1 MAGTVVIVPARI
13 ESTRL
18 PGKPL
23 ADICGRSMI
32 LRVLDGASLAEPDRL
47 VVATDSRLIEEEV
60 VSAGYEAVLTGAAE
74 SGTHRVYKAWEMLGR
89 PGERIINLQGDEP
102 MVQPEW
108 IQALAEEIMPPNS
121 VVTLARQIS
130 AESAMD
136 SSVVKV
142 VLNSSR
148 EALYFS
154 RSVIPWGADFVLQ
167 HLGLYCFTPESL
179 SRCVSSVPGSL
190 SRSERLEQLGWMENG
205 VAIKV
210 VPGNWNALGVDTP
223 ADLEEVR
230 KWFTSC

>member
-1 MAGTVVIVPARI
+1 M

-32 LRVLDGASLAEPDRL
+32 LRVLDGASRAEPDRL
-47 VVATDSRLIEEEV
+47 VVATDSRLIEKEV
-60 VSAGYEAVLTGAAE
+60 VSAGYEAVFTGTAE
-74 SGTHRVYKAWEMLGR
+74 SGTHRVYRAWEMLGC
-89 PGERIINLQGDEP
+89 PGERIVNLQGDEP
-102 MVQPEW
+102 LVQPEW
-108 IQALAEEIMPPNS
+108 IQALSEEAMSPGD
-121 VVTLARQIS
+121 VVTLARTIRS
-130 AESAMD
+130 ESAAD

-154 RSVIPWGADFVLQ
+154 RSVIPWGADSVLQ

-179 SRCVSSVPGSL
+179 SRCVNSVPGPL
-190 SRSERLEQLGWMENG
+190 SRREKLEQLGWMENG
-205 VAIKV
+205 VIIKV
-210 VPGNWNALGVDTP
+210 VPGSWNALGVDTP

-230 KWFTSC
+230 KWFTNC

>member
-1 MAGTVVIVPARI
+1 MAGTVVIVPARM

-32 LRVLDGASLAEPDRL
+32 LRVLDGASRAEPDRL
-47 VVATDSRLIEEEV
+47 VVATDSRLIEKEV
-60 VSAGYEAVLTGAAE
+60 VSAGYEAVFTGAAE
-74 SGTHRVYKAWEMLGR
+74 NGTGRVFQAWEKLGR
-89 PGERIINLQGDEP
+89 PGNRIINLQGDEP
-102 MVQPEW
+102 LVQPEW
-108 IQALAEEIMPPNS
+108 IQALTGEIMPPNS

-130 AESAMD
+130 SESAAD

-142 VLNSSR
+142 VHDSSG

-154 RSVIPWGADFVLQ
+154 RSVIPWGADSVLQ

-179 SRCVSSVPGSL
+179 SRCASSAPGPL
-190 SRSERLEQLGWMENG
+190 SRRERLEQLGWMENG
-205 VAIKV
+205 VVIKV

-230 KWFTSC
+230 KWFADC